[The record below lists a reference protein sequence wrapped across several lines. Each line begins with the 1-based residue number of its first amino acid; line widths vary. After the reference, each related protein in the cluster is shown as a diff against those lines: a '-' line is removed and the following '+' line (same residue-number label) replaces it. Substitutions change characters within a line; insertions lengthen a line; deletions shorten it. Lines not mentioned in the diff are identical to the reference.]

1 MNLLKH
7 SIYGALLMSFLTST
21 VTGSSTFMEYYAD
34 GYSADHWSLQPQ
46 ELNNPQVVALAY
58 FKDAEYAIFMNPT
71 DKRGYRSIVRFI
83 KNDDISSTLN
93 RDYSTKERI
102 GLGLTTQLVADAY
115 SRILPISQTSVAG
128 NNAHSFDSQTGMTY
142 IGKPSE
148 PNMLHGH
155 VYGRGN
161 PEACYID
168 DIKLDGPIPGLN
180 FDMMGKTINEPGN
193 DTKVKWREG
202 DMEKVAS
209 RLKQEIEI
217 LKEEYEEQGLIII
230 TK

>member
-7 SIYGALLMSFLTST
+7 SIYGALLMSVLTST
-21 VTGSSTFMEYYAD
+21 VNGSTTIKEYYAGD
-34 GYSADHWSLQPQ
+34 YSLDHWSLQPK
-46 ELNNPQVVALAY
+46 ELNNAQVVALAY
-58 FKDAEYAIFMNPT
+58 FKDAEYAIHMNPT
-71 DKRGYRSIVRFI
+71 DKRGYRSIVSFI
-83 KNDDISSTLN
+83 KKDEMLSTLN

-102 GLGLTTQLVADAY
+102 GLGLTLQLVAEAY

-128 NNAHSFDSQTGMTY
+128 NNAHAFDSQTGITY
-142 IGKPSE
+142 IGKSTEPS
-148 PNMLHGH
+148 MLHGH

-180 FDMMGKTINEPGN
+180 FDMMGKTSNEPGN
-193 DTKVKWREG
+193 DAKVKWKEG
-202 DMEKVAS
+202 DMEKVAAK
-209 RLKQEIEI
+209 LKREIEMI
-217 LKEEYEEQGLIII
+217 KEEYEEQGLVII